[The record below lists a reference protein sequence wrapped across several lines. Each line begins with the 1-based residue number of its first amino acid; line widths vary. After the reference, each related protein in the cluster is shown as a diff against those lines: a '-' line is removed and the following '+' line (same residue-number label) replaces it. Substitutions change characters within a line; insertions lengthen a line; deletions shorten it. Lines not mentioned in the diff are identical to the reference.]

1 MQYDF
6 ETVLDRRGKD
16 AIAVDAVGRLKG
28 FSPDAPKP
36 GFDVIPMWVADMNFP
51 TAKSIQDAIIARA
64 KHPAFGYFQP
74 SKSYYRAIADWHNKR
89 KGVGDVT
96 PEVVTYEN
104 GVLGGIVSTLK
115 VFAAPGDAVLLHSPT
130 YMGFTNAVKSNGFQ
144 IVHSPLKRDGKGVW
158 RMDPE
163 DMEKKIKAHHIHVAI
178 FCNPFNPCGRVWT
191 KAELAEA
198 LAVCEANDVFVIADE
213 IWSDLLMNGHT
224 YTPVQSVNA
233 WAKTHVAAFYAPSK
247 TFNLAGLIGSYSV
260 IYNKTVRQRVRA
272 IGQKTVYNA
281 MNVLSEHALIGAYSD
296 EGADWLSQ
304 LLPVLSNNVNFACNY
319 VDAHFDGVTAFRS
332 EGTYMLLLDCT
343 DWLKNHGITQ
353 KALLQKGWDVGVGW
367 QDGALFEAPTSIRL
381 NLASPTHRVEEAFK
395 RMDRYVFNP
404 EDRI

>member
-6 ETVLDRRGKD
+6 ETVLDRRGQD
-16 AIAVDAVGRLKG
+16 AMAVDAVGSEALKG
-28 FSPDAPKP
+28 FSPSAPKP

-51 TAKSIQDAIIARA
+51 TARSIQDAIIARA
-64 KHPAFGYFQP
+64 KHPAFGYFAP
-74 SKSYYRAIADWHNKR
+74 SDAYYQAIIDWHKR
-89 KGVGDVT
+89 KGVDDLTKDVI
-96 PEVVTYEN
+96 TYEN

-130 YMGFTNAVKSNGFQ
+130 YMGFTNCVRQNGYR
-144 IVHSPLKRDGKGVW
+144 IVHSPLKRDGNGVW

-163 DMEKKIKAHHIHVAI
+163 DMEKKIRAHHIHVAI

-198 LAVCEANDVFVIADE
+198 LAVCEANNVFVIADE

-224 YTPVQSVNA
+224 YTPVQSVNT
-233 WAKTHVAAFYAPSK
+233 WAKTHTAAFYAPSK

-260 IYNKTVRQRVRA
+260 IYNETVRQRVRA

-296 EGADWLSQ
+296 EGADWLGQ
-304 LLPVLSNNVNFACNY
+304 LLPVLSRNVNFACDF

-343 DWLKNHGITQ
+343 AWLDKHGMTQ

-367 QDGALFEAPTSIRL
+367 QDGGLFEAPTSIRL
-381 NLASPTHRVEEAFK
+381 NLASPTHRIEEAFR
-395 RMDRYVFNP
+395 RMDRYVFNA
-404 EDRI
+404 

>member
-16 AIAVDAVGRLKG
+16 AMAVDAVGSQALKG
-28 FSPDAPKP
+28 FSPSAPKP
-36 GFDVIPMWVADMNFP
+36 GFDLIPMWVADMNFP
-51 TAKSIQDAIIARA
+51 TARSIQDAIIARA
-64 KHPAFGYFQP
+64 KHPAFGYFAP
-74 SKSYYRAIADWHNKR
+74 SDAYYQAIIDWHKR
-89 KGVGDVT
+89 KGVDDLTKDVI
-96 PEVVTYEN
+96 TYEN
-104 GVLGGIVSTLK
+104 GVLGGIISTLK

-130 YMGFTNAVKSNGFQ
+130 YMGFTNCVRQNGYR
-144 IVHSPLKRDGKGVW
+144 IVHSPLTRDTDGVW

-163 DMEKKIKAHHIHVAI
+163 DMEKKIKENAIHVAI

-224 YTPVQSVNA
+224 YTPVQSVSP
-233 WAKTHVAAFYAPSK
+233 WAKTHTAAFYAPSK

-281 MNVLSEHALIGAYSD
+281 MNVLSEHALIGAYSA

-304 LLPVLSNNVNFACNY
+304 LLPVLSRNVNLACDY

-343 DWLKNHGITQ
+343 AWLEAHGVTQ
-353 KALLQKGWDVGVGW
+353 KALLKKGWDVGVGW
-367 QDGALFEAPTSIRL
+367 QDGRLFEAPTSIRL
-381 NLASPTHRVEEAFK
+381 NLASPTHRIEEALR
-395 RMDRYVFNP
+395 RMDRYVFNA
-404 EDRI
+404 

>member
-6 ETVLDRRGKD
+6 ETVLDRRGQD
-16 AIAVDAVGRLKG
+16 AMAVDAVGSEALKG
-28 FSPDAPKP
+28 FSPSAPKP
-36 GFDVIPMWVADMNFP
+36 GFDAIPMWVADMNFP
-51 TAKSIQDAIIARA
+51 TARSIQDAIIARA
-64 KHPAFGYFQP
+64 KHPAFGYFAP
-74 SKSYYRAIADWHNKR
+74 SDAYYQAIIDWHKR
-89 KGVGDVT
+89 KGVDDLTKDVI
-96 PEVVTYEN
+96 TYEN

-130 YMGFTNAVKSNGFQ
+130 YMGFTNCVRQNGYR
-144 IVHSPLKRDGKGVW
+144 IVHSPLKRDGNGVW
-158 RMDPE
+158 RMDPA
-163 DMEKKIKAHHIHVAI
+163 DMEKKIKANHIHVAI

-198 LAVCEANDVFVIADE
+198 LAVCEANNVFVIADE

-224 YTPVQSVNA
+224 YTPVQSVNT
-233 WAKTHVAAFYAPSK
+233 WAKTHTAAFYAPSK

-260 IYNKTVRQRVRA
+260 IYNETVRQRVRA

-296 EGADWLSQ
+296 EGADWLGQ
-304 LLPVLSNNVNFACNY
+304 LLPVLSRNVNFACDF

-343 DWLKNHGITQ
+343 AWLDKHGMTQ

-367 QDGALFEAPTSIRL
+367 QDGGLFEAPTSIRL
-381 NLASPTHRVEEAFK
+381 NLASPTHRIEKAFR
-395 RMDRYVFNP
+395 RMDRYVFNA
-404 EDRI
+404 